1 MYDYCQLF
9 ALGRSIRTQHW
20 PLGLFYVMNDKLYV
34 HIRYH
39 HYMTD
44 ATESLF
50 TKATYYKRREGLGSP
65 QWHFTTCIP
74 QCFSQKYFLK
84 KKIYF

>member
-50 TKATYYKRREGLGSP
+50 TKATYYTTKEERALGALNGTLL
-65 QWHFTTCIP
+65 HA
-74 QCFSQKYFLK
+74 FLSASHK
-84 KKIYF
+84 NIF